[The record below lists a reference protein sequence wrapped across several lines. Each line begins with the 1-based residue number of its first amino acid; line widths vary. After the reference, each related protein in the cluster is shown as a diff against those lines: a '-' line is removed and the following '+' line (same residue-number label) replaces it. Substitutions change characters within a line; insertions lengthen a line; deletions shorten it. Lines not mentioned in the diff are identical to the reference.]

1 MFKPNNNKLIQYVG
15 FSAHL
20 AAKWKLRMLVAASS
34 QGLVYCND
42 YYWEEYIQSGEG
54 SGRKKEREVILHPK

>member
-1 MFKPNNNKLIQYVG
+1 M
-15 FSAHL
+15 HL

-42 YYWEEYIQSGEG
+42 YYWEEYIVETGEG
-54 SGRKKEREVILHPK
+54 SRRKKRENSSCTLNEKANPKHGVD